1 MNYDAKV
8 QARPMRQGSG
18 VPVTAG
24 GISELGQISD
34 FLSLIRPAVKAGTP
48 RKQIAS
54 GRGLKTTHADVL
66 CKQRRRAC
74 TMNHRKAGKPAPQS
88 GHRLQATRLHVVSLK
103 IEDVAPHG
111 IIVDRPTV
119 RQRKTGHPVRYEL
132 SEHTRDA
139 VDDYIRSAP
148 RRVGEFLFPSRCRT
162 DRCLTTRQYSRLVST
177 WIAGIDLNP
186 ALYGTHSLRRPKAT
200 LIFGGPGISAP
211 DREYRP
217 IPWDRGR

>member
-1 MNYDAKV
+1 
-8 QARPMRQGSG
+8 MRQGSG

-34 FLSLIRPAVKAGTP
+34 FLSLIRPAVKAETP

-54 GRGLKTTHADVL
+54 GRGLKTSHTDVL

-74 TMNHRKAGKPAPQS
+74 TMNHRKAGKPAPNPMEQGETDQLEAPAENQGRLVDPDQPSGREAGFGHVQS

-119 RQRKTGHPVRYEL
+119 RRRKTGHPVRYEL
-132 SEHTRDA
+132 SEHARDA

-148 RRVGEFLFPSRCRT
+148 RSVGEFSFLADAIR
-162 DRCLTTRQYSRLVST
+162 
-177 WIAGIDLNP
+177 IA
-186 ALYGTHSLRRPKAT
+186 A
-200 LIFGGPGISAP
+200 
-211 DREYRP
+211 
-217 IPWDRGR
+217 